1 MVDKPDP
8 VAIEPSLADVRAD
21 LEQLRADFAKLVDTL
36 GAAAKHTVQGAA
48 NDAEV
53 AAAEATD
60 WAEEQ
65 ADSLRLTIQAQPITS
80 IAIAA
85 GVGALLGHLL
95 LRR

>member
-1 MVDKPDP
+1 MVDKPDT
-8 VAIEPSLADVRAD
+8 VATEPSLADVRAD
-21 LEQLRADFAKLVDTL
+21 LEQLRADFSKLVETL
-36 GAAAKHTVQGAA
+36 SATAKHGVEGAAY
-48 NDAEV
+48 DAE
-53 AAAEATD
+53 AAVGEAQV

-65 ADSLRLTIQAQPITS
+65 ADTLRASIQEKPFTA